1 MSGDQTSAGGESRR
15 GLITAGLMVATFI
28 GALDM
33 TVVNVSLAHMQ
44 GSLSASVEQITW
56 VLTSYIVASAMAT
69 PLSSWLSTRF
79 GLKTMFLACVGMFTL
94 ASLLCGLAVSL
105 PEMVA
110 LRALQG
116 IAFAPITPLAQAV
129 LLRIN
134 PPERH
139 GRAMA
144 AFSMATVAAPMIG
157 PVFGGYLT
165 EQLSWRWCF
174 FINLPTGLV
183 SLVLIGLFMPKDV
196 TAPRRFDFLG
206 FGSLAIAIGALQL
219 LLDRGPS
226 QDWLGSPEIWVEA
239 IVAMMGFWVFV
250 THTVTARDPLF
261 SPTLVRDR
269 NFVVGT
275 ATLFLLMVLLFG
287 SIALLPIMMQ
297 NLMGYPATT
306 SGLTMLP
313 RGAAMI
319 VTLFVVGR
327 LDMTI
332 DRRLMAAIGLVI
344 LTASFWQMSKFDLS
358 MGSDAII
365 VATIVQGIGQGV
377 VTVPLTTL
385 ALATIAPLQRT
396 DASTV
401 LSLLR
406 NLGGSVGV
414 ATMQALMI
422 FNGQT
427 MHASLAEQV
436 TPDDPVVQAGLAEG
450 ARADSAAA
458 VLALND
464 EITRQASM
472 VAFVN
477 NYWLMIVIGV
487 VCVPMVLIMRKPILR
502 RS

>member
-69 PLSSWLSTRF
+69 PLSSWLSVRF
-79 GLKTMFLACVGMFTL
+79 GLKATFLACVGVFTL
-94 ASLLCGLAVSL
+94 ASMLCGLAVSL

-110 LRALQG
+110 LRAVQG

-134 PPERH
+134 PTERH

-174 FINLPTGLV
+174 FINLPAGIV
-183 SLVLIGLFMPKDV
+183 SIALIWLFMPRDV

-226 QDWLGSPEIWVEA
+226 QDWFGSTEIWIEA
-239 IVAMMGFWVFV
+239 IVAVMGFWVFV
-250 THTVTARDPLF
+250 AHTLTASHPLF
-261 SPTLVRDR
+261 SPSLVRDR

-275 ATLFLLMVLLFG
+275 ATLFLLMFLLFG

-319 VTLFVVGR
+319 VTLFIVGR
-327 LDMTI
+327 LDAMI
-332 DRRLMAAIGLVI
+332 DRRLMGAIGLVI

-365 VATIVQGIGQGV
+365 AATIVQGIGQGI

-414 ATMQALMI
+414 AMMQALMI

-427 MHASLAEQV
+427 MHASLAEKL
-436 TPDDPVVQAGLAEG
+436 TPDDPVVRAGLGEG
-450 ARADSAAA
+450 ARGDPVAA
-458 VLALND
+458 VLGLND
-464 EITRQASM
+464 EITRQAQM

-487 VCVPMVLIMRKPILR
+487 ICVPMVLMLRKPILR
-502 RS
+502 R